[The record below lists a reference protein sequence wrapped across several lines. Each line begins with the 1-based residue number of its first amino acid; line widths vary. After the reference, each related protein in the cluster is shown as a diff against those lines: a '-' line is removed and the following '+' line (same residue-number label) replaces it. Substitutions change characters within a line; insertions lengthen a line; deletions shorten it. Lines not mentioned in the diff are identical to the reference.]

1 MSESFEE
8 LPDDPA
14 LREAIR
20 RACGRERAP
29 EHLRQSIVALMAQPA
44 SALPQPDAGAA
55 RPAAP
60 ATAQASRRALRAS
73 SLFSIRS
80 LAAAAVVLIAIGVI
94 AVEVR
99 NEFFPAATTSVASV
113 PHVMQF
119 PMSFAIEMVRT
130 HENCAKL
137 PDHHL
142 AAAGSDFDALRDSLS
157 KEEGIKVFAAALGD
171 DWQFK
176 GAGICRIGDKPAAH
190 LLFARGDERVSVFS
204 MPYSPDYGDEGG
216 SYAETVDHAAI
227 TGFANAGALYCVVG
241 NKSTGGD
248 MAMKEVKPLL
258 AKVRSSLGCPP
269 GSGACQYQDAVAS
282 RI

>member
-1 MSESFEE
+1 MTESFDE

-20 RACGRERAP
+20 RACGNERAP
-29 EHLRQSIVALMAQPA
+29 ERLRQSVVAMMAQSAA
-44 SALPQPDAGAA
+44 STAAG
-55 RPAAP
+55 RPAAAAARA
-60 ATAQASRRALRAS
+60 ATPSRWALRGS

-80 LAAAAVVLIAIGVI
+80 LAAAAVLLVAVGVV

-99 NEFFPAATTSVASV
+99 NEFFPARPTSVAST
-113 PHVMQF
+113 PRVMQF

-130 HENCAKL
+130 HQNCAKL

-142 AAAGSDFDALRDSLS
+142 AAGGNDFDALRDSLS
-157 KEEGIKVFAAALGD
+157 KEEGVKVFAAALGD

-176 GAGICRIGDKPAAH
+176 GAGICKVGDMPAAH
-190 LLFARGDERVSVFS
+190 LLFVKGDERVSVFS
-204 MPYSPDYGDEGG
+204 MPFKPDYGDEGG
-216 SYAETVDHAAI
+216 SYSETVDHTAI

-241 NKSTGGD
+241 NKTTGGD
-248 MAMKEVKPLL
+248 MPMNDVKPLL

-269 GSGACQYQDAVAS
+269 GSGACQFQDAVAS
-282 RI
+282 RT